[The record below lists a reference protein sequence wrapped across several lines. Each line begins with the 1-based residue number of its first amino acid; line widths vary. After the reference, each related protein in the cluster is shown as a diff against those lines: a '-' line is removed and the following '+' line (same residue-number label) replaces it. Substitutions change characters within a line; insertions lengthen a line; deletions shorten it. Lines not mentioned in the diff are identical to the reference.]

1 MEVCL
6 WGRYGILGKPVARP
20 PYRRRNYMALDR
32 NGGGV
37 SRRAFVKGSL
47 AASALA
53 ALAACGKNN
62 NAAST
67 NDGTVKASEGGTFK
81 YYISDPVAI
90 DHYNLQESEGTQVGH
105 VLFDSLVEW
114 DWDKGEVK
122 AKAAESWEIN
132 DDNTVFTFHL
142 KDAKFHNG
150 DPVDSESFKRGWQ
163 RLVDTTMTT
172 PGEIG
177 YHLAPVVG
185 YDEMAAGEAT
195 ELTGLTCPDDK
206 TFVVTLKEPMAD
218 FLAVCCHPGLAP
230 APQAAIDDA
239 ANYLLAP
246 IGNGPFMMDGKWES
260 GQYINVKRFDDYY
273 GDKPALDAINF
284 SIQKDPKTAYSE
296 LEAGNMDFCQIPTGR
311 FAELTEKYGSSV
323 DGYTISPSRQTLAGA
338 EASVYYLAV
347 NLEDETMA
355 NKDLRHAIGLA
366 INRQNIVDT
375 LYEGVREPAD
385 NVFPPIIDKKGGS
398 WEYAKYD
405 PEAAKKIIDEKG
417 LAGTTIKLSYNSG
430 GGHEDIMS
438 CIQADLTA
446 VGLNVEQDTKEWAA
460 YLQGLTDGDFQMG
473 RLGWIADY
481 PTLDNFIFP
490 NFYST
495 ADNNYSR
502 YNNPEVDAAIDDA
515 RKIVDEDDRKDAY
528 RKINQMVADDMPI
541 IPIMF
546 YAHQHV
552 ASDRVNELYYNA
564 QGIADL
570 GHASLRA

>member
-1 MEVCL
+1 MS
-6 WGRYGILGKPVARP
+6 
-20 PYRRRNYMALDR
+20 LDR

-37 SRRAFVKGSL
+37 TRRTFVKGGL

-53 ALAACGKNN
+53 ALAACGKNG
-62 NAAST
+62 NAAS
-67 NDGTVKASEGGTFK
+67 GQGESAVKASDGGTFK

-90 DHYNLQESEGTQVGH
+90 DPYNLQESEGTQVGH

-114 DWDKGEVK
+114 DWDKSDVK

-150 DPVDSESFKRGWQ
+150 DPVTAESFKRGWQ
-163 RLVDTTMTT
+163 RLVDPSMAT
-172 PGEIG
+172 PSEIG
-177 YHLAPVVG
+177 YHLSPVVG
-185 YDEMAAGEAT
+185 YDEMAQGSAKEIS
-195 ELTGLTCPDDK
+195 GLTCPDDK
-206 TFVVTLKEPMAD
+206 TFVVTLSAPMAD

-230 APQAAIDDA
+230 VPQAAIDNPDSF
-239 ANYLLAP
+239 LLAP

-260 GQYINVKRFDDYY
+260 GQYINVKRFEDYY

-311 FAELTEKYGSSV
+311 IQELSEKFGKSV
-323 DGYTISPSRQTLAGA
+323 DGYTISPSRQALLGA
-338 EASVYYLAV
+338 EASVYFLAV

-355 NKDLRHAIGLA
+355 NKDLRHAMSLA

-375 LYEGVREPAD
+375 LFESGREPAD

-398 WEYAKYD
+398 WEFAEYD
-405 PEAAKKIIDEKG
+405 PEKAKQIIDEKG
-417 LAGTTIKLSYNSG
+417 LAGTTVKLSYNSG

-438 CIQADLTA
+438 CIQADLQT
-446 VGLNVEQDTKEWAA
+446 VGLTVEQDTKEWAA
-460 YLQGLTDGDFQMG
+460 YLQGLTDGSFQLG
-473 RLGWIADY
+473 RMGWIADY
-481 PTLDNFIFP
+481 PTLDNFIYP

-495 ADNNYSR
+495 ADNNFSR
-502 YNNPEVDAAIDDA
+502 YNNPEVDAAIDAA
-515 RKIVDEDDRKDAY
+515 RAIADEDERKDAY

-570 GHASLRA
+570 GHASLRG

>member
-1 MEVCL
+1 
-6 WGRYGILGKPVARP
+6 
-20 PYRRRNYMALDR
+20 MALDR

-37 SRRAFVKGSL
+37 SRRTFVKGSL

-150 DPVDSESFKRGWQ
+150 DPVTSESFKRGWQ

-375 LYEGVREPAD
+375 LFEGVREPAD

-430 GGHEDIMS
+430 GGHVDIMS

-528 RKINQMVADDMPI
+528 RKINQMIADDMPI

>member
-1 MEVCL
+1 
-6 WGRYGILGKPVARP
+6 
-20 PYRRRNYMALDR
+20 MALDR

-67 NDGTVKASEGGTFK
+67 NGGSVKASEGGTFK

-114 DWDKGEVK
+114 DWDKGDVK

-150 DPVDSESFKRGWQ
+150 DPVTSESFKRGWQ

-195 ELTGLTCPDDK
+195 EISGLTCPDDK

-515 RKIVDEDDRKDAY
+515 RKIADEDDRKDAY

>member
-1 MEVCL
+1 
-6 WGRYGILGKPVARP
+6 
-20 PYRRRNYMALDR
+20 MALDR

-37 SRRAFVKGSL
+37 SRRTFVKGSL

-62 NAAST
+62 NGAPT
-67 NDGTVKASEGGTFK
+67 NGGAVKASEGGTFK

-150 DPVDSESFKRGWQ
+150 DPVTSESFKRGWQ

-375 LYEGVREPAD
+375 LFEGVREPAD

-515 RKIVDEDDRKDAY
+515 RKIADEDDRKDAY

-552 ASDRVNELYYNA
+552 ASERVNELYYNA
-564 QGIADL
+564 QSIADL

>member
-1 MEVCL
+1 
-6 WGRYGILGKPVARP
+6 
-20 PYRRRNYMALDR
+20 MALDR

-37 SRRAFVKGSL
+37 SRRTFVKGSL

-150 DPVDSESFKRGWQ
+150 DPVTSESFKRGWQ

-185 YDEMAAGEAT
+185 YDEMASGEAT
-195 ELTGLTCPDDK
+195 EISGLTCPDDK

-515 RKIVDEDDRKDAY
+515 RKIADEDDRKDAY

>member
-1 MEVCL
+1 MS
-6 WGRYGILGKPVARP
+6 
-20 PYRRRNYMALDR
+20 LDR

-37 SRRAFVKGSL
+37 TRRTFVKGGL

-53 ALAACGKNN
+53 ALAACGKNG
-62 NAAST
+62 NAASGQG
-67 NDGTVKASEGGTFK
+67 DSAVKATEGGTFK

-90 DHYNLQESEGTQVGH
+90 DPYNLQESEGTQVGH

-114 DWDKGEVK
+114 DWDKSDVK

-150 DPVDSESFKRGWQ
+150 DPVTAESFKRGWQ
-163 RLVDTTMTT
+163 RLVDPSMAT

-177 YHLAPVVG
+177 YHLSPVVG
-185 YDEMAAGEAT
+185 YDEMAQGSAKEIS
-195 ELTGLTCPDDK
+195 GLTCPDDK
-206 TFVVTLKEPMAD
+206 TFVVTLSAPMAD

-230 APQAAIDDA
+230 VPQAAIDDPDSF
-239 ANYLLAP
+239 LLAP

-260 GQYINVKRFDDYY
+260 GQYINVKRFEDYY

-311 FAELTEKYGSSV
+311 IQELSEKFGKSV
-323 DGYTISPSRQTLAGA
+323 DGYTISPSRQALLGA
-338 EASVYYLAV
+338 EASVYFLAV

-355 NKDLRHAIGLA
+355 NKDLRHAMSLA

-375 LYEGVREPAD
+375 LFESGREPAD

-398 WEYAKYD
+398 WEFAEYD
-405 PEAAKKIIDEKG
+405 PEKAKQIIDEKG
-417 LAGTTIKLSYNSG
+417 LAGTTVKLSYNSG

-438 CIQADLTA
+438 CIQADLQT
-446 VGLNVEQDTKEWAA
+446 VGLTVEQDTKEWAA
-460 YLQGLTDGDFQMG
+460 YLQGLTDGSFQLG
-473 RLGWIADY
+473 RMGWIADY
-481 PTLDNFIFP
+481 PALDNFIYP

-495 ADNNYSR
+495 ADNNFSR
-502 YNNPEVDAAIDDA
+502 YNNPEVDAAIDAA
-515 RKIVDEDDRKDAY
+515 RAIADEDERKDAY

-570 GHASLRA
+570 GHASLRG

>member
-1 MEVCL
+1 
-6 WGRYGILGKPVARP
+6 
-20 PYRRRNYMALDR
+20 MALDR

-37 SRRAFVKGSL
+37 SRRTFVKGSL

-62 NAAST
+62 NGASA
-67 NDGTVKASEGGTFK
+67 NGGTVKASEGGTFK

-114 DWDKGEVK
+114 DWDKGDVK

-150 DPVDSESFKRGWQ
+150 DPVTSESFKRGWQ

-375 LYEGVREPAD
+375 LFEGVREPAD

-417 LAGTTIKLSYNSG
+417 LAGTTIKLNYNSG

-460 YLQGLTDGDFQMG
+460 YLQSLTDGDFQMG

-515 RKIVDEDDRKDAY
+515 RKIADEDERKDAY

>member
-1 MEVCL
+1 
-6 WGRYGILGKPVARP
+6 
-20 PYRRRNYMALDR
+20 MALDR

-37 SRRAFVKGSL
+37 SRRTFVKGSL

-62 NAAST
+62 NGASA
-67 NDGTVKASEGGTFK
+67 NGGTVKASEGGTFK

-114 DWDKGEVK
+114 DWDKGDVK

-150 DPVDSESFKRGWQ
+150 DPVTSESFKRGWQ

-375 LYEGVREPAD
+375 LFEGVREPAD

-438 CIQADLTA
+438 CIQADLIA

-473 RLGWIADY
+473 RMGWIADY

-515 RKIVDEDDRKDAY
+515 RKIADEDERKDAY

>member
-1 MEVCL
+1 
-6 WGRYGILGKPVARP
+6 
-20 PYRRRNYMALDR
+20 MALDR

-37 SRRAFVKGSL
+37 SRRTFVKGSL

-67 NDGTVKASEGGTFK
+67 NGGSVKASEGGTFK

-150 DPVDSESFKRGWQ
+150 DPVTSESFKRGWQ
-163 RLVDTTMTT
+163 RLVDTTMAT

-385 NVFPPIIDKKGGS
+385 NVFPSIIDKKGGS

-430 GGHEDIMS
+430 GGHEDVMS

-515 RKIVDEDDRKDAY
+515 RKIADEDDRKDAY

>member
-1 MEVCL
+1 
-6 WGRYGILGKPVARP
+6 
-20 PYRRRNYMALDR
+20 MALDR

-37 SRRAFVKGSL
+37 SRRTFVKGSL

-150 DPVDSESFKRGWQ
+150 DPVTSESFKRGWQ

-430 GGHEDIMS
+430 GGHEDVMS

>member
-1 MEVCL
+1 
-6 WGRYGILGKPVARP
+6 
-20 PYRRRNYMALDR
+20 MALDR

-37 SRRAFVKGSL
+37 SRRTFVKGSL

-81 YYISDPVAI
+81 FYISDPVAI

-132 DDNTVFTFHL
+132 EDNTVFTFHL

-150 DPVDSESFKRGWQ
+150 DPVTSESFKRGWQ

-230 APQAAIDDA
+230 APQAAIDDARKIVDEDDRNA

-528 RKINQMVADDMPI
+528 RKINQMIADDMPI

>member
-1 MEVCL
+1 
-6 WGRYGILGKPVARP
+6 
-20 PYRRRNYMALDR
+20 MALDR

-37 SRRAFVKGSL
+37 SRRTFVKGSL

-62 NAAST
+62 NGAST
-67 NDGTVKASEGGTFK
+67 NGGAVKASEGGTFK

-150 DPVDSESFKRGWQ
+150 DPVTSESFKRGWQ

-375 LYEGVREPAD
+375 LFEGVREPAD

-515 RKIVDEDDRKDAY
+515 RKIADEDDRKDAY

-541 IPIMF
+541 ILIMF

-552 ASDRVNELYYNA
+552 ASERVNELYYNA

>member
-1 MEVCL
+1 
-6 WGRYGILGKPVARP
+6 
-20 PYRRRNYMALDR
+20 MALDR

-37 SRRAFVKGSL
+37 SRRTFVKGSL

-150 DPVDSESFKRGWQ
+150 DPVTSESFKRGWQ

-375 LYEGVREPAD
+375 LFEGVREPAD

-417 LAGTTIKLSYNSG
+417 LAGTTIKLSYSSG

-515 RKIVDEDDRKDAY
+515 RKIADEDDRKDAY

-552 ASDRVNELYYNA
+552 ASERVNELYYNA

>member
-1 MEVCL
+1 
-6 WGRYGILGKPVARP
+6 
-20 PYRRRNYMALDR
+20 MALDR

-37 SRRAFVKGSL
+37 SRRTFVKGSL

-62 NAAST
+62 NGASA
-67 NDGTVKASEGGTFK
+67 NGGTVKASEGGTFK

-114 DWDKGEVK
+114 DWDKGDVK

-150 DPVDSESFKRGWQ
+150 DPVTSESFKRGWQ

-230 APQAAIDDA
+230 APQAALDDPA
-239 ANYLLAP
+239 SYLLAP

-375 LYEGVREPAD
+375 LFEGVREPAD

-417 LAGTTIKLSYNSG
+417 LAGTTIKLNYNSG

-460 YLQGLTDGDFQMG
+460 YLQGLNDGDFQIG
-473 RLGWIADY
+473 RMGWIADY

-515 RKIVDEDDRKDAY
+515 RKIADEDERKDAY

>member
-1 MEVCL
+1 
-6 WGRYGILGKPVARP
+6 
-20 PYRRRNYMALDR
+20 MALDR

-37 SRRAFVKGSL
+37 SRRTFVKGSL

-62 NAAST
+62 NGASA
-67 NDGTVKASEGGTFK
+67 NGGTVKASEGGTFK

-114 DWDKGEVK
+114 DWDKGDVK

-150 DPVDSESFKRGWQ
+150 DPVTSESFKRGWQ

-375 LYEGVREPAD
+375 LFEGVREPAD

-460 YLQGLTDGDFQMG
+460 YLQGLNDGDFQMG
-473 RLGWIADY
+473 RMGWIADY

-515 RKIVDEDDRKDAY
+515 RKIADEDERKDAY

>member
-1 MEVCL
+1 
-6 WGRYGILGKPVARP
+6 
-20 PYRRRNYMALDR
+20 MALDR

-37 SRRAFVKGSL
+37 SRRTFVKGSL

-62 NAAST
+62 NGAST
-67 NDGTVKASEGGTFK
+67 NGGSVKASEGGTFK

-114 DWDKGEVK
+114 DWDKGDVK

-195 ELTGLTCPDDK
+195 EISGLTCPDDK

-515 RKIVDEDDRKDAY
+515 RKIADEDDRKDAY

>member
-1 MEVCL
+1 MS
-6 WGRYGILGKPVARP
+6 
-20 PYRRRNYMALDR
+20 LDR

-37 SRRAFVKGSL
+37 TRRTFVKGGL

-53 ALAACGKNN
+53 ALAACGKNG
-62 NAAST
+62 NAASGQG
-67 NDGTVKASEGGTFK
+67 DSAVKASDGGTFK

-90 DHYNLQESEGTQVGH
+90 DPYNLQESEGTQVGH

-114 DWDKGEVK
+114 DWDKSDVK

-150 DPVDSESFKRGWQ
+150 DPVTAESFKRGWQ
-163 RLVDTTMTT
+163 RLVDPSMAT

-177 YHLAPVVG
+177 YHLSPVVG
-185 YDEMAAGEAT
+185 YDEMAQGSAKEIS
-195 ELTGLTCPDDK
+195 GLTCPDDK
-206 TFVVTLKEPMAD
+206 TFVVTLSAPMAD

-230 APQAAIDDA
+230 VPQAAIDDPDSF
-239 ANYLLAP
+239 LLAP

-260 GQYINVKRFDDYY
+260 GQYINVKRFEDYY

-311 FAELTEKYGSSV
+311 IQELSEKFGKSV
-323 DGYTISPSRQTLAGA
+323 DGYTISPSRQALLGA
-338 EASVYYLAV
+338 EASVYFLAV

-355 NKDLRHAIGLA
+355 NKDLRHAMSLA

-375 LYEGVREPAD
+375 LFESGREPAD

-398 WEYAKYD
+398 WEFAEYD
-405 PEAAKKIIDEKG
+405 PEKAKQIIDEKG
-417 LAGTTIKLSYNSG
+417 LAGATVKLSYNSG

-438 CIQADLTA
+438 CIQADLQT
-446 VGLNVEQDTKEWAA
+446 VGLTVEQDTKEWAA
-460 YLQGLTDGDFQMG
+460 YLQGLTDGSFQLG
-473 RLGWIADY
+473 RMGWIADY
-481 PTLDNFIFP
+481 PTLDNFIYP

-495 ADNNYSR
+495 ADNNFSR
-502 YNNPEVDAAIDDA
+502 YNNPEVDAAIDAA
-515 RKIVDEDDRKDAY
+515 RAIADEDERKDAY

-570 GHASLRA
+570 GHASLRG

>member
-1 MEVCL
+1 
-6 WGRYGILGKPVARP
+6 
-20 PYRRRNYMALDR
+20 MALDR

-37 SRRAFVKGSL
+37 SRRTFVKGSL

-62 NAAST
+62 NGASA
-67 NDGTVKASEGGTFK
+67 NGGTVKASEGGTFK

-114 DWDKGEVK
+114 DWDKGDVK

-150 DPVDSESFKRGWQ
+150 DPVNSESFKRGWQ

-338 EASVYYLAV
+338 EASVYYLSV

-375 LYEGVREPAD
+375 LFEGVREPAD

-460 YLQGLTDGDFQMG
+460 YLQGLNDGDFQMG
-473 RLGWIADY
+473 RMGWIADY

-515 RKIVDEDDRKDAY
+515 RKIADEDERKDAY

>member
-1 MEVCL
+1 
-6 WGRYGILGKPVARP
+6 
-20 PYRRRNYMALDR
+20 MALDR

-37 SRRAFVKGSL
+37 SRRTFVKGSL

-81 YYISDPVAI
+81 FYISDPVAI

-150 DPVDSESFKRGWQ
+150 DPVTSESFKRGWQ

-430 GGHEDIMS
+430 GGHEDVMS

>member
-1 MEVCL
+1 
-6 WGRYGILGKPVARP
+6 
-20 PYRRRNYMALDR
+20 MALDR

-37 SRRAFVKGSL
+37 SRRTFVKGSL

-67 NDGTVKASEGGTFK
+67 NGGSVKASEGGTFK

-114 DWDKGEVK
+114 DWDKGDVK

-195 ELTGLTCPDDK
+195 EISGLTCPDDK

-515 RKIVDEDDRKDAY
+515 RKIVDEDDRKDVY
-528 RKINQMVADDMPI
+528 RKINQMIADDMPI

>member
-1 MEVCL
+1 
-6 WGRYGILGKPVARP
+6 
-20 PYRRRNYMALDR
+20 MALDR

-37 SRRAFVKGSL
+37 SRRTFVKGSL

-67 NDGTVKASEGGTFK
+67 NGGSVKASEGGTFK

-114 DWDKGEVK
+114 DWDKGDVK

-195 ELTGLTCPDDK
+195 EISGLTCPDDK

-260 GQYINVKRFDDYY
+260 GQYINVKRFGDYY

-515 RKIVDEDDRKDAY
+515 RKIADEDDRKDAY

>member
-1 MEVCL
+1 
-6 WGRYGILGKPVARP
+6 
-20 PYRRRNYMALDR
+20 MALDR

-37 SRRAFVKGSL
+37 SRRTFVKGSL

-62 NAAST
+62 NGASA
-67 NDGTVKASEGGTFK
+67 NGGTVKASEGGTFK

-114 DWDKGEVK
+114 DWDKGDVK

-150 DPVDSESFKRGWQ
+150 DPVTSESFKRGWQ

-273 GDKPALDAINF
+273 GEKPALDAINF

-375 LYEGVREPAD
+375 LFEGVREPAD

-515 RKIVDEDDRKDAY
+515 RKIADEDERKDAY

>member
-67 NDGTVKASEGGTFK
+67 NGGSVKASEGGTFK

-114 DWDKGEVK
+114 DWDKGDVK

-195 ELTGLTCPDDK
+195 EISGLTCPDDK

-515 RKIVDEDDRKDAY
+515 RKIADEDDRKDAY

>member
-1 MEVCL
+1 
-6 WGRYGILGKPVARP
+6 
-20 PYRRRNYMALDR
+20 MALDR

-37 SRRAFVKGSL
+37 SRRTFVKGSL

-67 NDGTVKASEGGTFK
+67 NGGTVKASEGGTFK
-81 YYISDPVAI
+81 FYISDPVAI

-163 RLVDTTMTT
+163 RLVDTTMTS

-218 FLAVCCHPGLAP
+218 FLSVCCHPGLAP
-230 APQAAIDDA
+230 APKAALEDPA
-239 ANYLLAP
+239 SYLLAP

-338 EASVYYLAV
+338 EASIYYLAV

-375 LYEGVREPAD
+375 LYEGVRQPAD

-417 LAGTTIKLSYNSG
+417 LAGTTVKLSYNSG

-438 CIQADLTA
+438 CIQSDLTA

-528 RKINQMVADDMPI
+528 RKINQMIADDMPI

>member
-1 MEVCL
+1 
-6 WGRYGILGKPVARP
+6 
-20 PYRRRNYMALDR
+20 MALDR

-37 SRRAFVKGSL
+37 SRRTFVKGSL

-81 YYISDPVAI
+81 FYISDPVAI

-150 DPVDSESFKRGWQ
+150 DPVTSESFKRGWQ

-195 ELTGLTCPDDK
+195 ELIGLTCPDDK

>member
-1 MEVCL
+1 
-6 WGRYGILGKPVARP
+6 
-20 PYRRRNYMALDR
+20 MALDR

-37 SRRAFVKGSL
+37 SRRTFVKGSL

-150 DPVDSESFKRGWQ
+150 DPVTSESFKRGWQ

-177 YHLAPVVG
+177 YHLDPVVG

-195 ELTGLTCPDDK
+195 EITGLTCPDDK

-375 LYEGVREPAD
+375 LYEGVRQPAD

-515 RKIVDEDDRKDAY
+515 RKIADEDDRKDAY
-528 RKINQMVADDMPI
+528 RKINQMIADDMPI

>member
-1 MEVCL
+1 
-6 WGRYGILGKPVARP
+6 
-20 PYRRRNYMALDR
+20 MALDR

-37 SRRAFVKGSL
+37 SRRTFVKGSL

-67 NDGTVKASEGGTFK
+67 NGGSVKASEGGTFK

-114 DWDKGEVK
+114 DWDKGDVK

-195 ELTGLTCPDDK
+195 EISGLTCPDDK

-460 YLQGLTDGDFQMG
+460 YLQGLTDGDFQIG

-515 RKIVDEDDRKDAY
+515 RKIADEDDRKDAY

>member
-1 MEVCL
+1 
-6 WGRYGILGKPVARP
+6 
-20 PYRRRNYMALDR
+20 MALDR

-37 SRRAFVKGSL
+37 SRRTFVKGSL

-81 YYISDPVAI
+81 FYISDPVAI

-150 DPVDSESFKRGWQ
+150 DPVTSESFKRGWQ

-172 PGEIG
+172 SGEIG

>member
-1 MEVCL
+1 
-6 WGRYGILGKPVARP
+6 
-20 PYRRRNYMALDR
+20 MALDR

-37 SRRAFVKGSL
+37 SRRTFVKGSL

-150 DPVDSESFKRGWQ
+150 DPVTSESFKRGWQ

-375 LYEGVREPAD
+375 LFEGVREPAD

-528 RKINQMVADDMPI
+528 RKINQMIADDMPI

>member
-1 MEVCL
+1 
-6 WGRYGILGKPVARP
+6 
-20 PYRRRNYMALDR
+20 MALDR

-37 SRRAFVKGSL
+37 SRRTFVKGSL

-67 NDGTVKASEGGTFK
+67 NSGSVKASEGGTFK

-114 DWDKGEVK
+114 DWDKGDVK

-150 DPVDSESFKRGWQ
+150 DPVTSESFKRGWQ

-195 ELTGLTCPDDK
+195 EISGLTCPDDK

-515 RKIVDEDDRKDAY
+515 RKIADEDDRKDAY

>member
-1 MEVCL
+1 M
-6 WGRYGILGKPVARP
+6 
-20 PYRRRNYMALDR
+20 
-32 NGGGV
+32 
-37 SRRAFVKGSL
+37 KGSL

-67 NDGTVKASEGGTFK
+67 NGGTVKASEGGTFK

-150 DPVDSESFKRGWQ
+150 DPVTSESFKRGWQ

-177 YHLAPVVG
+177 YHLAPVAG

-375 LYEGVREPAD
+375 LFEGVRQPAD
-385 NVFPPIIDKKGGS
+385 NVFPP
-398 WEYAKYD
+398 
-405 PEAAKKIIDEKG
+405 IIDEKG

-460 YLQGLTDGDFQMG
+460 YLQGLTDGDFQIG
-473 RLGWIADY
+473 RMGWIADY

-515 RKIVDEDDRKDAY
+515 RKIADEDDRKEAY
-528 RKINQMVADDMPI
+528 RKINQMIADDMPV

>member
-1 MEVCL
+1 
-6 WGRYGILGKPVARP
+6 
-20 PYRRRNYMALDR
+20 MALDR

-150 DPVDSESFKRGWQ
+150 DPVTSESFKRGWQ

-375 LYEGVREPAD
+375 LFEGVREPAD

-515 RKIVDEDDRKDAY
+515 RKIADEDDRKDAY

>member
-1 MEVCL
+1 
-6 WGRYGILGKPVARP
+6 
-20 PYRRRNYMALDR
+20 MALDR

-37 SRRAFVKGSL
+37 SRRTFVKGSL

-67 NDGTVKASEGGTFK
+67 NDGSVKASEGGTFK

-150 DPVDSESFKRGWQ
+150 DPVTSESFKRGWQ
-163 RLVDTTMTT
+163 RLVDTSMTT

-430 GGHEDIMS
+430 GGHEDVMS

-515 RKIVDEDDRKDAY
+515 RKIADEDDRKDAY

>member
-1 MEVCL
+1 
-6 WGRYGILGKPVARP
+6 
-20 PYRRRNYMALDR
+20 MALDR

-37 SRRAFVKGSL
+37 SRRTFVKGSL

-62 NAAST
+62 NGASA
-67 NDGTVKASEGGTFK
+67 NGGTVKASEGGTFK

-114 DWDKGEVK
+114 DWDKGDVK

-150 DPVDSESFKRGWQ
+150 DPVTSESFKRGWQ

-375 LYEGVREPAD
+375 LFEGVREPAD

-460 YLQGLTDGDFQMG
+460 YLQGLNDGDFQMG
-473 RLGWIADY
+473 RMGWIADY

-515 RKIVDEDDRKDAY
+515 RKIADKDERKDAY

>member
-1 MEVCL
+1 MS
-6 WGRYGILGKPVARP
+6 
-20 PYRRRNYMALDR
+20 LDR

-37 SRRAFVKGSL
+37 TRRTFVKGGL

-53 ALAACGKNN
+53 ALAACGKNG
-62 NAAST
+62 NAAS
-67 NDGTVKASEGGTFK
+67 GQGEPAVKASDGGTFK
-81 YYISDPVAI
+81 YFISDPVAI
-90 DHYNLQESEGTQVGH
+90 DPYNLQESEGTQVGH

-114 DWDKGEVK
+114 DWDKSDVK

-150 DPVDSESFKRGWQ
+150 DPVTAESFKRGWQ
-163 RLVDTTMTT
+163 RLVDPSMAT
-172 PGEIG
+172 PSEIG
-177 YHLAPVVG
+177 YHLSPVVG
-185 YDEMAAGEAT
+185 YDEMAQGSAKEIS
-195 ELTGLTCPDDK
+195 GLTCPDDK
-206 TFVVTLKEPMAD
+206 TFVVTLSAPMAD

-230 APQAAIDDA
+230 VPQAAIDDPDGSR
-239 ANYLLAP
+239 LAP

-260 GQYINVKRFDDYY
+260 GQYINVKRFEDYY

-311 FAELTEKYGSSV
+311 IQELSEKFGKSV
-323 DGYTISPSRQTLAGA
+323 DGYTISPSRQALLGA
-338 EASVYYLAV
+338 EASVYFLAV

-355 NKDLRHAIGLA
+355 NKDLRHAMSLA

-375 LYEGVREPAD
+375 LFESGREPAD

-398 WEYAKYD
+398 WEFAEYD
-405 PEAAKKIIDEKG
+405 PEKAKQIIDEKG
-417 LAGTTIKLSYNSG
+417 LAGTTVKLSYNSG

-438 CIQADLTA
+438 CIQADLQT
-446 VGLNVEQDTKEWAA
+446 VGLTVEQDTKEWAA
-460 YLQGLTDGDFQMG
+460 YLQGLTDGSFQLG
-473 RLGWIADY
+473 RMGWIADY
-481 PTLDNFIFP
+481 PTLDNFIYP

-495 ADNNYSR
+495 ADNNFSR
-502 YNNPEVDAAIDDA
+502 YNNPEVDAAIDAA
-515 RKIVDEDDRKDAY
+515 RAIADEDERKDAY

-570 GHASLRA
+570 GHASLRG

>member
-1 MEVCL
+1 
-6 WGRYGILGKPVARP
+6 
-20 PYRRRNYMALDR
+20 MALDR

-37 SRRAFVKGSL
+37 SRRTFVKGSL

-62 NAAST
+62 NGASA
-67 NDGTVKASEGGTFK
+67 NGGTVKASEGGTFK

-114 DWDKGEVK
+114 DWDKGDVK

-150 DPVDSESFKRGWQ
+150 DPVTSESFKRGWQ

-338 EASVYYLAV
+338 EASVYYLTV

-375 LYEGVREPAD
+375 LFEGVREPAD

-417 LAGTTIKLSYNSG
+417 LAGTTIKLNYNSG

-460 YLQGLTDGDFQMG
+460 YLQSLTDGDFQMG
-473 RLGWIADY
+473 RMGWIADY

-515 RKIVDEDDRKDAY
+515 RKIADEDERKDAY